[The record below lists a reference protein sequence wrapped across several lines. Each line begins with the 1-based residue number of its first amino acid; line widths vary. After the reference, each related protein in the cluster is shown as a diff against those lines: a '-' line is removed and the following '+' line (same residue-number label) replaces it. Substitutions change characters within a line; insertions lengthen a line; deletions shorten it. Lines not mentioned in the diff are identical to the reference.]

1 VADRVPVLSRTANT
15 KAAAGGL
22 NRCGPRIAKK
32 ARVKSK
38 VKYAVSPGDK
48 ILL

>member
-1 VADRVPVLSRTANT
+1 MEARRFAQAGRAADT

-32 ARVKSK
+32 
-38 VKYAVSPGDK
+38 PG
-48 ILL
+48 